1 MYRKQLHPSCRV
13 MTHVLR
19 GGLKCFDIFSSNR
32 IFLSRGKRPRGVQP
46 AQICLC
52 LIKGC
57 NFLFISGP
65 LPPTPSSRLLIPPL
79 QNAPTVPPNPG
90 ALLLVSC
97 LPTLQPAPLRAG
109 VWGGDTLCV
118 SRLVAERQQILIVP
132 RGSGDRGGGWEGWRR
147 HRCLVSIQSHTYT
160 HVCMYIAHTRA
171 CEGTEGFRQLQAWD
185 QSPSRAQ
192 VALTQ
197 PLPS

>member
-1 MYRKQLHPSCRV
+1 MYRKQLHPSWRV

-19 GGLKCFDIFSSNR
+19 GGGLKCFDIFSSNR

-79 QNAPTVPPNPG
+79 QNAPTVPPQSRGP
-90 ALLLVSC
+90 
-97 LPTLQPAPLRAG
+97 PAG
-109 VWGGDTLCV
+109 VLPAYASACSAPGWGLGRRYALC
-118 SRLVAERQQILIVP
+118 QQAC
-132 RGSGDRGGGWEGWRR
+132 G
-147 HRCLVSIQSHTYT
+147 
-160 HVCMYIAHTRA
+160 RA
-171 CEGTEGFRQLQAWD
+171 STNPHCPAREW
-185 QSPSRAQ
+185 
-192 VALTQ
+192 
-197 PLPS
+197 

>member
-1 MYRKQLHPSCRV
+1 M
-13 MTHVLR
+13 
-19 GGLKCFDIFSSNR
+19 KCFDIFSSNR
-32 IFLSRGKRPRGVQP
+32 IFLSRGKRSRGVQP

-79 QNAPTVPPNPG
+79 QNAPTVPPIPG
-90 ALLLVSC
+90 PSCWCPACLRFSLLRSGLGSGEAIRFVSAG
-97 LPTLQPAPLRAG
+97 LWQSVNKSSLSRAG
-109 VWGGDTLCV
+109 VVTEEVDG
-118 SRLVAERQQILIVP
+118 
-132 RGSGDRGGGWEGWRR
+132 RGGGGIAVWF
-147 HRCLVSIQSHTYT
+147 LFKATYT
-160 HVCMYIAHTRA
+160 HMCVCISHTRA
-171 CEGTEGFRQLQAWD
+171 CEGTEGFTQLQAWD

>member
-1 MYRKQLHPSCRV
+1 M
-13 MTHVLR
+13 
-19 GGLKCFDIFSSNR
+19 KCFDIFSSNR
-32 IFLSRGKRPRGVQP
+32 IFLSRGKRSRGVQP

-79 QNAPTVPPNPG
+79 QNAPTVPPNPR

-109 VWGGDTLCV
+109 VWGGYTLCV

-147 HRCLVSIQSHTYT
+147 HRCLVSIQSHIYT
-160 HVCMYIAHTRA
+160 HVCMYIAHTGLRGHRGVYTA
-171 CEGTEGFRQLQAWD
+171 PSLGPKSI
-185 QSPSRAQ
+185 QSTGRTYTTA
-192 VALTQ
+192 AFLN
-197 PLPS
+197 

>member
-1 MYRKQLHPSCRV
+1 M
-13 MTHVLR
+13 
-19 GGLKCFDIFSSNR
+19 KCFDIFSSNR
-32 IFLSRGKRPRGVQP
+32 IFLSRGKRSRGVQP

-97 LPTLQPAPLRAG
+97 LPTLQPAPLRSGLGSGEAIRFVSAGLWQSVNKSSLSRAG
-109 VWGGDTLCV
+109 VVTEEVDG
-118 SRLVAERQQILIVP
+118 
-132 RGSGDRGGGWEGWRR
+132 RGGGGIAVWF
-147 HRCLVSIQSHTYT
+147 LFKATYT
-160 HVCMYIAHTRA
+160 HMCVCISHTRA
-171 CEGTEGFRQLQAWD
+171 CEGTEGFTQLQAWD